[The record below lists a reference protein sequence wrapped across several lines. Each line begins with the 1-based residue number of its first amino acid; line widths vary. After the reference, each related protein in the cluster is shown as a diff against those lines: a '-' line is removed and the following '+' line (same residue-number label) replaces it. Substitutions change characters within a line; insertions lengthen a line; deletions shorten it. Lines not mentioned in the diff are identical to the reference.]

1 MWDDKGTHQGGP
13 RHAAS
18 STASGPG
25 CSAAM
30 NISPYE
36 QVLERIRAEYLEMPG
51 MRLRLEQV
59 QRLCGIER
67 SMCKVA
73 LDSLV
78 DAKFLCVKSDG
89 CYARSADGK
98 VPGQRPARGDLDV
111 LTRGSA

>member
-1 MWDDKGTHQGGP
+1 
-13 RHAAS
+13 
-18 STASGPG
+18 
-25 CSAAM
+25 M
-30 NISPYE
+30 NMSPYE

-78 DAKFLCVKSDG
+78 EAKFLCVKSDG

-98 VPGQRPARGDLDV
+98 VPGQRPSRGDLDV
-111 LTRGSA
+111 LPRGSA

>member
-1 MWDDKGTHQGGP
+1 MWDDKGTRKGGP
-13 RHAAS
+13 RNAPG
-18 STASGPG
+18 STGSGLGHSP
-25 CSAAM
+25 AM
-30 NISPYE
+30 SMSPYE

-89 CYARSADGK
+89 CYARLAEGK
-98 VPGQRPARGDLDV
+98 VPGLRASRADLDT

>member
-1 MWDDKGTHQGGP
+1 
-13 RHAAS
+13 
-18 STASGPG
+18 
-25 CSAAM
+25 
-30 NISPYE
+30 
-36 QVLERIRAEYLEMPG
+36 

-78 DAKFLCVKSDG
+78 DAKFLRVKSDG

-98 VPGQRPARGDLDV
+98 VPGLSPSRGDLDT
-111 LTRGSA
+111 LTRGAHDRDLAG

>member
-1 MWDDKGTHQGGP
+1 MSDDKSRHQGGP
-13 RHAAS
+13 RNAAS
-18 STASGPG
+18 STASGPE
-25 CSAAM
+25 CSPIM
-30 NISPYE
+30 SMSLYQ

-51 MRLRLEQV
+51 MRLKLEQV

-78 DAKFLCVKSDG
+78 DGKFLCVKSDG

-98 VPGQRPARGDLDV
+98 VPGQRPSRGDLDV
-111 LTRGSA
+111 LPRGSA

>member
-1 MWDDKGTHQGGP
+1 M
-13 RHAAS
+13 
-18 STASGPG
+18 
-25 CSAAM
+25 
-30 NISPYE
+30 SPYQ

-67 SMCKVA
+67 SLCKVA

-89 CYARSADGK
+89 CYARLADGR
-98 VPGQRPARGDLDV
+98 VPGGSTRLVTPAGHDRHD
-111 LTRGSA
+111 RRE